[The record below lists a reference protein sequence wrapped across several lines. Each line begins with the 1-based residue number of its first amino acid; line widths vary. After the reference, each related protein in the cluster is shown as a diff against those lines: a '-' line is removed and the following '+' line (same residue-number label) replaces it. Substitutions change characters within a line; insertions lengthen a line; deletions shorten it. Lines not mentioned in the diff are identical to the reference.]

1 MAKTAT
7 AEKEAKKTTK
17 KKATV
22 KKAAKTGKKYLVIV
36 ESPAKAATIGKFL
49 GNNYKI
55 EA

>member
-22 KKAAKTGKKYLVIV
+22 KKAAKTGKKY
-36 ESPAKAATIGKFL
+36 
-49 GNNYKI
+49 
-55 EA
+55 